1 VHRWS
6 PMADH
11 TAEMVEQVASG
22 AGRDRRLEASAQ
34 EDAGRAGCSVDRPVP
49 LPCGIGRAAMAA
61 ALFVRAVEGD
71 PRNQSTVPASP
82 GCERA

>member
-1 VHRWS
+1 
-6 PMADH
+6 MADH
-11 TAEMVEQVASG
+11 TAEMAAEVASVP
-22 AGRDRRLEASAQ
+22 GRDRRLEAWAQ
-34 EDAGRAGCSVDRPVP
+34 DDAGRAGCSVDRPLP
-49 LPCGIGRAAMAA
+49 LPLGIGRAATAA